1 MAVTAMDTLGWWQ
14 SDSVSDERRVNA
26 RFVLTPER
34 EREIL
39 AAWRAQT

>member
-1 MAVTAMDTLGWWQ
+1 MAETVEDMLAWWH
-14 SDSVSDERRVNA
+14 SDAVSAERRANA

-39 AAWRAQT
+39 AAWRNR